1 MLLAGSAARGGAPL
15 LTGYSLGVYVGL
27 RTRYSCNLTM
37 ERQLD
42 TMSLLNVNC
51 GRAALTTIGRSIAW
65 ILPRTLSRD
74 TLVLDQQ

>member
-1 MLLAGSAARGGAPL
+1 
-15 LTGYSLGVYVGL
+15 
-27 RTRYSCNLTM
+27 M